1 MNTFLQFNRFLLLFA
16 CLFSFARAADSASGA
31 GMSAGTIIVPDGVK
45 AADVQQAILLA
56 GSGRG
61 WAVKEKDG
69 GKVVL
74 FLEQSGWRSTMTLTF
89 DAKEIQIMSDSGK
102 VDKKTNAIKK
112 QELPSW
118 LRYLKQDITRNL
130 GQKAFSK

>member
-1 MNTFLQFNRFLLLFA
+1 MNTLLQLNRFLLLFA
-16 CLFSFARAADSASGA
+16 ALFSLAHAADN
-31 GMSAGTIIVPDGVK
+31 MPSAGLSGGTIMVPDGLK
-45 AADVQQAILLA
+45 TADVQQAILLA

-61 WAVKEKDG
+61 WAVKEKAD

-74 FLEQSGWRSTMTLTF
+74 FLEQSGWRSTLMLTF
-89 DAKEIQIMSDSGK
+89 DTKEIQIASDSGK
-102 VDKKTNAIKK
+102 IDKKTNAIKK

-118 LRYLKQDITRNL
+118 LRYLKQDITRNM

>member
-1 MNTFLQFNRFLLLFA
+1 MNSLLRLSRALVLFA
-16 CLFSFARAADSASGA
+16 VLFCFVRAADTATELSMPA
-31 GMSAGTIIVPDGVK
+31 GNIVVPDGVK
-45 AADVQQAILLA
+45 LADVQQAILLA

-61 WAVKEKDG
+61 WAVKEKADN
-69 GKVVL
+69 KVVL
-74 FLEQSGWRSTMTLTF
+74 FLEQSGWRSTLTLNYDT
-89 DAKEIQIMSDSGK
+89 KEIQIASNSGK
-102 VDKKTNAIKK
+102 VDKKTGAIKK

>member
-1 MNTFLQFNRFLLLFA
+1 MNTLLQLNRVLLLFA
-16 CLFSFARAADSASGA
+16 ALVSFAHAADTPTA
-31 GMSAGTIIVPDGVK
+31 GMSGGTVVVPDGLK
-45 AADVQQAILLA
+45 TADVQQAILLA

-61 WAVKEKDG
+61 WAVKEKAD

-74 FLEQSGWRSTMTLTF
+74 FLEQSGWRSTLTLTF
-89 DAKEIQIMSDSGK
+89 DTKEIQIASDSGK
-102 VDKKTNAIKK
+102 IDKKTNAIKK

-118 LRYLKQDITRNL
+118 LRFLKQDITRNM

>member
-1 MNTFLQFNRFLLLFA
+1 MNTLLRLHRFLLLLALLVPFA
-16 CLFSFARAADSASGA
+16 HAADTAPDF
-31 GMSAGTIIVPDGVK
+31 GMPAGTLVVPDGMKV
-45 AADVQQAILLA
+45 ADVQQAILLA

-61 WAVKEKDG
+61 WAVKDKAND
-69 GKVVL
+69 KVVL
-74 FLEQSGWRSTMTLTF
+74 FLEQSGWRSTLTLTY
-89 DAKEIQIMSDSGK
+89 DAKEIQITSDSGK

-118 LRYLKQDITRNL
+118 LRYLKQDITRHL